1 MTNYI
6 VYMRNLSD
14 VAWWIHNH
22 AFVVPITASLMTLM
36 MIGGKKVKQ

>member
-22 AFVVPITASLMTLM
+22 AFVVLIAASLVAAKL
-36 MIGGKKVKQ
+36 IWKVK